1 MNQRIL
7 IIEDNDLLGEVLQRK
22 LVSMGYEVLW
32 SRDGARG
39 FQMLEEEKP
48 SLLLLDIALPSMNG
62 YEILAEKSKNPALE
76 NIPVIVI
83 SNSGQPISYEDL
95 KKYGV
100 KEYIVKANIEPGEVA
115 EKVVAC
121 FTAPTGGPTQP
132 VEKTSLLK
140 DKKILWVEDDP
151 FLAEI
156 AGKKLVIEKA
166 DLRRAIDSESTWKIL
181 DEWKP
186 DIIMLDV
193 MLPGITG
200 IDILEKLKSTPATK
214 DIPVIMLSNVSQD
227 ENVSRAMS
235 FGAKK
240 FLTKATLT
248 PSGIIKEIEMALN

>member
-7 IIEDNDLLGEVLQRK
+7 IIEDNDLLGEILQRK
-22 LVSMGYEVLW
+22 LVSMGYDVLW

-39 FQMLEEEKP
+39 FQMLIEEKP
-48 SLLLLDIALPSMNG
+48 ALLLLDIALPSMNG
-62 YEILAEKSKNPALE
+62 YEILAEKSKNTSVE
-76 NIPVIVI
+76 QIPVIVI
-83 SNSGQPISYEDL
+83 SNSGQPVSYDDL

-100 KEYIVKANIEPGEVA
+100 KEYIVKANIEPAEVA

-121 FTAPTGGPTQP
+121 LTAPTGGPSQ
-132 VEKTSLLK
+132 VEEKFSLLK
-140 DKKILWVEDDP
+140 GKKILWVEDDP

-166 DLRRAIDSESTWKIL
+166 DLRRAVDSDSTWKVL

-200 IDILEKLKSTPATK
+200 IDILEKLKSTPTTK
-214 DIPVIMLSNVSQD
+214 QIPVIMLSNVSQD
-227 ENVSRAMS
+227 ENVQRAMS
-235 FGAKK
+235 LGAVK

-248 PSGIIKEIEMALN
+248 PSAIIKEIEMALK